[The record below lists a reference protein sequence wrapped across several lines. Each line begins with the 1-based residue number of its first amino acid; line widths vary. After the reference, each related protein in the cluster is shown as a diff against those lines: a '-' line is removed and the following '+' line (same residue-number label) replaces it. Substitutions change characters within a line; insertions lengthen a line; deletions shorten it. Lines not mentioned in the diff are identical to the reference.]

1 MKKCLG
7 LLFQG
12 IFFWLL
18 QMYKIQLMG
27 LLIFLGDVP
36 TNFLKQREA

>member
-1 MKKCLG
+1 MNPRHF
-7 LLFQG
+7 LLVQ
-12 IFFWLL
+12 
-18 QMYKIQLMG
+18 KSQLMG